1 MSEKKNILA
10 DLNALVKRASAS
22 KAADLAAAD
31 KGTKT
36 AESISGKLD
45 SMTGGT
51 SPATTGAQA
60 AANMSIQKETYT
72 APAADN
78 GAKDSV
84 PGASL
89 TESTPGAVASSVTGQ
104 EGPQGGL
111 MEPKKDADNREEK
124 PENKIAAVKQ
134 MADGLRKA
142 AEALLTPMDKFL
154 IKAAKTSKAAQENPK
169 IKQAMDMADDGATA
183 DAAGDVLLKQLESG
197 EISDEEAAQIL
208 QEAVASGAIT
218 EDDIQNAG
226 GAADGASGGDAD
238 DVATTAP
245 GAGGDGHGS
254 TGAMTGAPAG
264 ADGAPVDPSAAMA
277 GMPDDQLEQKLA
289 SADIGPDHVG
299 YIEKLAALYPDIVH
313 AGYAFGLKL
322 AEDLA
327 AEAGAQPAAP
337 AMADPAAAGA
347 APAAGG
353 AQMSPEDEKAALLA
367 VAQELG
373 MTPEQAAQ
381 ILAAPAPTMD
391 KVAADKALVRG
402 RLLQKIAA
410 LQK

>member
-1 MSEKKNILA
+1 MSEKKTNILA

-22 KAADLAAAD
+22 KAADLAAVD

-36 AESISGKLD
+36 AESVSGKLD
-45 SMTGGT
+45 AMTGGT

-60 AANMSIQKETYT
+60 ASNMSIQKETYA
-72 APAADN
+72 APAVDN

-89 TESTPGAVASSVTGQ
+89 TESTPGAVAASVTGQ

-111 MEPKKDADNREEK
+111 MEPKKDADNHEEK

-154 IKAAKTSKAAQENPK
+154 IKAAKASKAAQENPK

-218 EDDIQNAG
+218 EEDIQNAG
-226 GAADGASGGDAD
+226 AGAEAAPAD
-238 DVATTAP
+238 DAAMTAP
-245 GAGGDGHGS
+245 GAGGDGN
-254 TGAMTGAPAG
+254 GAEGALTGAPAMPE
-264 ADGAPVDPSAAMA
+264 GAPADAGAAMA
-277 GMPDDQLEQKLA
+277 GMPDEQLEQKLA
-289 SADIGPDHVG
+289 SAEIGPDHAG
-299 YIEKLAALYPDIVH
+299 YIEKLASLYPDIVH

-327 AEAGAQPAAP
+327 AEAEAQPAAP
-337 AMADPAAAGA
+337 AMAE

-353 AQMSPEDEKAALLA
+353 AMPQMSPEDEKAALLA

-373 MTPEQAAQ
+373 MTPEQAAE
-381 ILAAPAPTMD
+381 I
-391 KVAADKALVRG
+391 
-402 RLLQKIAA
+402 IAA
-410 LQK
+410 LRPVWA